1 MPHAQQDPVQ
11 QQPTA
16 GSTSAAI
23 SNDVVRIAH
32 RYTGR
37 GPTKARTT
45 IDRGFVAVVMGDTL
59 LPAERTLAESGE
71 GALVLE
77 VRRKF
82 QDAMRG
88 ELVAAVEQHTGRKVA
103 AFMSTNH
110 IDPDMAVEMFVLE
123 AA

>member
-1 MPHAQQDPVQ
+1 MPYAQQDPVR
-11 QQPTA
+11 QQPKV

-37 GPTKARTT
+37 GPTRARTT
-45 IDRGFVAVVMGDTL
+45 IDRDFVAVVMGDTL
-59 LPAERTLAESGE
+59 VQAERTLAESGE

-88 ELVAAVEQHTGRKVA
+88 ELVAAVEQHTGRKVT